1 MRRVVGALTNRDYA
15 SALFAFTSLDVF
27 VITFQP
33 AYFLGFDSGSVALA
47 YDSRTQLFEVTF
59 QGTLKHDR
67 AKWRCEEFEVC
78 RLIDALVLRMKF
90 VKTGE
95 LGRRIAGDLRPDCLC
110 WRLLSDV

>member
-33 AYFLGFDSGSVALA
+33 AYFLGFDPGTVALA
-47 YDSRTQLFEVTF
+47 FDSRTQRFEVTF
-59 QGTLKHDR
+59 QGVLKHDR

-78 RLIDALVLRMKF
+78 RLIDALVLRMQF
-90 VKTGE
+90 VKSGE
-95 LGRRIAGDLRPDCLC
+95 PGRRIAGDRRPDY
-110 WRLLSDV
+110 LS